1 MKNYYIID
9 FDSTF
14 TQVEALDELARISL
28 ENNPNREQ
36 ILKDIEGFTNL
47 AMEGKISFRESLAG
61 RVALL
66 QANKEHLEK
75 LIKHLKKKVS
85 KSFDRNREFF
95 KQNAE
100 TVLIVSGGFKEFIT
114 PVVSR
119 YGILEKNIYAN
130 TFKFDEQGQII
141 GYDENNPLS
150 YEGGKVKLL
159 KELNLQGRIFGI
171 GDGYSDFQL
180 KESGLIEKFFAF
192 TENIARQSV
201 TEKADHV
208 TPSFDEFLYVNQ
220 LPSAISYPKNRI
232 LCLIVGDVP
241 EISAHILK
249 RDGFSIRVKESF
261 EEKYTKD
268 VGMLLLGDGVEVADE
283 QLARA
288 DKLKTIGY
296 LGDVKG
302 KLSRKICNEKGIVV
316 FDDKKNKRTNVEFI
330 PRRMADFI
338 NNGDTDQSRNFP
350 NLILPKKLKGH
361 RLLHIH
367 KNVPGI
373 LAQINSIY
381 AENQINILS
390 QFLMTKGE
398 IGYVVT
404 DIDSNYDKSLIKQ
417 LKQIE
422 NTIKFRILY
431 KQ

>member
-180 KESGLIEKFFAF
+180 KESG
-192 TENIARQSV
+192 
-201 TEKADHV
+201 
-208 TPSFDEFLYVNQ
+208 
-220 LPSAISYPKNRI
+220 
-232 LCLIVGDVP
+232 
-241 EISAHILK
+241 
-249 RDGFSIRVKESF
+249 
-261 EEKYTKD
+261 
-268 VGMLLLGDGVEVADE
+268 
-283 QLARA
+283 
-288 DKLKTIGY
+288 
-296 LGDVKG
+296 
-302 KLSRKICNEKGIVV
+302 
-316 FDDKKNKRTNVEFI
+316 
-330 PRRMADFI
+330 
-338 NNGDTDQSRNFP
+338 
-350 NLILPKKLKGH
+350 
-361 RLLHIH
+361 
-367 KNVPGI
+367 
-373 LAQINSIY
+373 
-381 AENQINILS
+381 
-390 QFLMTKGE
+390 
-398 IGYVVT
+398 
-404 DIDSNYDKSLIKQ
+404 
-417 LKQIE
+417 
-422 NTIKFRILY
+422 
-431 KQ
+431 

>member
-28 ENNPNREQ
+28 ENNPNREA
-36 ILKDIEGFTNL
+36 IYEEIERFTNL

-61 RVALL
+61 RVKLL
-66 QANKEHLEK
+66 EANRDHLAK
-75 LIKHLKKKVS
+75 LIVHLKKKVS
-85 KSFDRNREFF
+85 KSFSRNKEFF
-95 KQNAE
+95 KDNSDTAW
-100 TVLIVSGGFKEFIT
+100 IVSGGFKEFIT
-114 PVVSR
+114 PVVMP
-119 YGILEKNIYAN
+119 YHIKKENIYAN
-130 TFKFDEQGQII
+130 TFKFDEKGNIV
-141 GYDENNPLS
+141 GYDEHNPLS
-150 YEGGKVKLL
+150 DEGGKVKLL
-159 KELNLQGRIFGI
+159 KQLEIQGRIFGI

-180 KESGLIEKFFAF
+180 KESGLIEKFYAF

-201 TEKADHV
+201 TDKADHIA
-208 TPSFDEFLYVNQ
+208 PSFDEFLYVND
-220 LPSAISYPKNRI
+220 LPRAISYPKNRI

-241 EISAHILK
+241 EIAAHILK
-249 RDGFSIRVKESF
+249 RDGFSIRVKETF

-268 VGMLLLGDGVEVADE
+268 VGMILLGSDISISDD

-288 DKLKTIGY
+288 DKLKTIGF

-302 KLSRKICNEKGIVV
+302 HVSKTICNEKGIVV
-316 FDDKKNKRTNVEFI
+316 FDDKKLKKRNSEFI

-350 NLILPKKLKGH
+350 NMLLPKLTRAH

-373 LAQINSIY
+373 MAQINNVY
-381 AENQINILS
+381 AENNINIFS
-390 QFLMTKGE
+390 QFLMTRGD
-398 IGYVVT
+398 IGYAVT
-404 DIDSNYDKSLIKQ
+404 DIDAAYDKKILKQ
-417 LKQIE
+417 LKQID

-431 KQ
+431 K